1 MAHTSG
7 SLFGTNDCV
16 RVDSEPVAAHQQ
28 CVDSPQLPSGWQ
40 QPALRTADGQQ
51 LPVPV
56 RAPHGE
62 PPRCVVFGEL
72 EPLQSRSPIVQR
84 LTQVVCQLVSVV
96 SPVSTELPQAKITT
110 KLGKTSMMGACLLN
124 QVILPWELMTG
135 LVSLE
140 VPMTHRLQLL

>member
-1 MAHTSG
+1 M
-7 SLFGTNDCV
+7 
-16 RVDSEPVAAHQQ
+16 
-28 CVDSPQLPSGWQ
+28 
-40 QPALRTADGQQ
+40 
-51 LPVPV
+51 
-56 RAPHGE
+56 
-62 PPRCVVFGEL
+62 FGEL

-124 QVILPWELMTG
+124 QVTLPWELMTG

-140 VPMTHRLQLL
+140 VPMTHRVQLL